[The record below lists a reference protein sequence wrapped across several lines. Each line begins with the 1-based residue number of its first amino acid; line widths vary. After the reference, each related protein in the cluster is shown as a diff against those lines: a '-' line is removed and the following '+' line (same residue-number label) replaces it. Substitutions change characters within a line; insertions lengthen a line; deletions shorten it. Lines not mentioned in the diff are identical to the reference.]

1 MTTNT
6 FCVSGAVF
14 AKAGDGVNT
23 ALQTSLMYG
32 GTEYAVE
39 KWIQEAES
47 VINVATRFNWTDVYS
62 TLNDDVKKIL
72 EETASCLA
80 AIYCITYDMGGYSER
95 NEAESMINVLRDIAL
110 RNISILR
117 DKKQQDF
124 INGT

>member
-14 AKAGDGVNT
+14 AKAGDGMNQDLKT
-23 ALQTSLMYG
+23 AAIYG
-32 GTEYAVE
+32 GTEFAVE

-47 VINVATRFNWTDVYS
+47 TINVATRYNWTDVYS

-80 AIYCITYDMGGYSER
+80 AIYCITYDMSGYSER